1 MSHNPPAGADV
12 REWARKLR
20 QHYRPQEVHIPMT
33 LTREG
38 VRGGNVIQIS
48 YGEGRSMFQDRRD
61 AS

>member
-20 QHYRPQEVHIPMT
+20 QHYCPQEIYIPMT

-38 VRGGNVIQIS
+38 VSGGNVIRIR
-48 YGEGRSMFQDRRD
+48 YCKNRRD